1 MIKVKAVFMTDRGR
15 IRKLNED
22 SGGIFKN
29 KDGHRLAI
37 VADGMGG
44 HRAGDVASEMAL
56 ENMRQRWIESE
67 GLDTAELAENWLE
80 KNISEINSIIYEYA
94 ASNSECEG
102 MGTTIVAAITNDR
115 FATIANI
122 GDSRCYILN
131 DAGLKQLTEDHSL
144 VNELVR
150 SGQIS
155 KEDAENHPR
164 KNVLLRALGTEAQV
178 EIDIKTIMFEE
189 GDVLLLC
196 SDGLTNKVGE
206 EEIKAILTDDASLDE
221 KARSFIDLANENGG
235 EDNITLLIL
244 EYDDGSERG

>member
-1 MIKVKAVFMTDRGR
+1 
-15 IRKLNED
+15 
-22 SGGIFKN
+22 
-29 KDGHRLAI
+29 
-37 VADGMGG
+37 
-44 HRAGDVASEMAL
+44 
-56 ENMRQRWIESE
+56 
-67 GLDTAELAENWLE
+67 
-80 KNISEINSIIYEYA
+80 ISEINSIIYEYA
-94 ASNSECEG
+94 ASNRECEG

-189 GDVLLLC
+189 GD
-196 SDGLTNKVGE
+196 
-206 EEIKAILTDDASLDE
+206 
-221 KARSFIDLANENGG
+221 
-235 EDNITLLIL
+235 
-244 EYDDGSERG
+244 